1 MHLQIRDQIAVAS
14 DGHHLQDPADA
25 GLARAL
31 SAFADRG
38 VAARLVGRVGRSG
51 LRQMSAP
58 ELAATGKI
66 TLPTAERLVAAREL
80 GELLAQSQPVAG
92 SPTEVVQHLP
102 PGFTALE
109 TEVML
114 GFALTGSLS
123 IKALLLL
130 SKGGLAGMALT
141 PRDVFVPLVRLA
153 AHAVVL
159 VHNHPS
165 GDPTPSEEDVTFT
178 NAIARAGS
186 LLGIEVIDHIIV
198 AVRGTTSFADSGLLL
213 TEEELGHD

>member
-1 MHLQIRDQIAVAS
+1 MHLQIRDQIALAS
-14 DGHHLQDPADA
+14 DGHRLQDPADA
-25 GLARAL
+25 RLARAV
-31 SAFADRG
+31 AEFADRR
-38 VAARLVGRVGRSG
+38 VAARLVARVGRSG

-92 SPTEVVQHLP
+92 NPTEVVQHLP

-114 GFALTGSLS
+114 GFALTASLS

-130 SKGGLAGMALT
+130 SKGGMAGMALT
-141 PRDVFVPLVRLA
+141 PRDVFVPL
-153 AHAVVL
+153 
-159 VHNHPS
+159 
-165 GDPTPSEEDVTFT
+165 
-178 NAIARAGS
+178 
-186 LLGIEVIDHIIV
+186 LGIEVIDHIIV
-198 AVRGTTSFADSGLLL
+198 AARGTTSFADSGLLL
-213 TEEELGHD
+213 TEQELGHD